1 MKTARIIYVVAAAY
15 GFLVLSLGL
24 LVEVL
29 PDQAS
34 SSVGN
39 HPEFYY
45 GFFATALVWQA
56 VFAII
61 AINPLKY
68 RSLMLLAIAEK
79 AAFFVPALILWSAG
93 RLPLGGTFYGA
104 MIDGGLI
111 PLFLL
116 AWWKCRT
123 EV

>member
-1 MKTARIIYVVAAAY
+1 MKTARIIYGIAAAY

-29 PDQAS
+29 PGQAS

-68 RSLMLLAIAEK
+68 RSLMLLAVAEK
-79 AAFFVPALILWSAG
+79 AAFFVPALILWSAD

-123 EV
+123 KV

>member
-1 MKTARIIYVVAAAY
+1 MKTARLIYGVTAVY
-15 GFLVLSLGL
+15 GFLVLTLGL
-24 LVEVL
+24 LAEVL
-29 PDQAS
+29 PSQTS
-34 SSVGN
+34 SPVGN
-39 HPEFYY
+39 QPEFYY

-56 VFAII
+56 VFALI
-61 AINPLKY
+61 ATNPARY
-68 RSLMLLAIAEK
+68 RPLMILSIVEK
-79 AAFFVPALILWSAG
+79 AAFFVPALLLWFAG

-116 AWWKCRT
+116 AWWKSRP